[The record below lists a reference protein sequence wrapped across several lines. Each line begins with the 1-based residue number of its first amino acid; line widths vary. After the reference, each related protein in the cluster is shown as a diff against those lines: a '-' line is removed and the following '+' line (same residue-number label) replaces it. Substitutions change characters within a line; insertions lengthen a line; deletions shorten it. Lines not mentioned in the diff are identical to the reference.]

1 MPQCGAMP
9 TRSEA
14 AVTRCAPMA
23 FNAEGE
29 NGPASEDLATDAH
42 DCIMV
47 GSWVHRIQGCG
58 AKPRRQ
64 VPLGL
69 FARTSLSSAM
79 PNGPNRKDPPSSR
92 PAARLAPCSML
103 SRTLRAG
110 VAGAASGILDSP
122 LRAALCRRQVGTK
135 GWPLAV
141 EPRDGPRKEGRK
153 KVPRPRIF
161 SLDSGSPI
169 QGRNNDGLT
178 CSTTEERR

>member
-1 MPQCGAMP
+1 MGPPPRTSLPMRMTASWSDLGS
-9 TRSEA
+9 TEYKVVVRSHA
-14 AVTRCAPMA
+14 GR
-23 FNAEGE
+23 
-29 NGPASEDLATDAH
+29 S
-42 DCIMV
+42 
-47 GSWVHRIQGCG
+47 
-58 AKPRRQ
+58 
-64 VPLGL
+64 PLGL

-79 PNGPNRKDPPSSR
+79 PNGPNRKDPMSSR

-169 QGRNNDGLT
+169 QGRRRRRRVRGCCHKLDLGNQPLT
-178 CSTTEERR
+178 RIACAIRPLPASGER